1 MIPPTAMN
9 THQYNLRNRNN
20 RQIPNT
26 RLSIY
31 AKSFIPS
38 ASKIWNTL
46 PPSLR
51 NTDSLSKFKND
62 LSKIFFPPIVNIDY
76 NRLCIGKNGI
86 FLTRIR
92 LGLSALNAQ
101 RFKYNLIDS
110 PSCDHCT
117 QDETPIH
124 YFIYCP
130 AYSDHRNIFKNRLQA
145 ELSIDISD
153 KQKLLNT
160 ILHGLNNTVTNKILI
175 DIVNE
180 FMTLTKRFC

>member
-1 MIPPTAMN
+1 MSQGLCPTYLTNMIPPTAMN

-92 LGLSALNAQ
+92 LGLSASNAQ
-101 RFKYNLIDS
+101 
-110 PSCDHCT
+110 CT

-124 YFIYCP
+124 YFTYCP
-130 AYSDHRNIFKNRLQA
+130 AYSDHRNIFNNRLQA

-160 ILHGLNNTVTNKILI
+160 ILHGLK
-175 DIVNE
+175 
-180 FMTLTKRFC
+180 